1 MKNRRAKTKRADG
14 GFTLIELV
22 VAIAVLGIIMPV
34 ITATFVVIVRNSP
47 AVQTRTDDSRSTRGL
62 STWLPQDVLSTP
74 PVVITDGS
82 STPGY
87 TLTARASNCASTA
100 GTNVLGTNVLH
111 MVWQENVGANAGTL
125 TNFVANYRYVIVG
138 ATTQIKRYACS
149 GIGPP
154 PYTNTQV
161 MNATTA
167 IDGSSVGAVAVYSGA
182 RLAFVD
188 VQVVTASGLQ
198 VLIRAASRNPAKV
211 LGP

>member
-1 MKNRRAKTKRADG
+1 MRNRGPKTKRADG

-87 TLTARASNCASTA
+87 TLTARASDCASTA
-100 GTNVLGTNVLH
+100 GTNVLH
-111 MVWQENVGANAGTL
+111 MVWQENVGPNAATL

-138 ATTQIKRYACS
+138 ATTQIKRYTCS
-149 GIGPP
+149 GIGPLQ
-154 PYTNTQV
+154 YTNTQV
-161 MNATTA
+161 RNATTA
-167 IDGSSVGAVAVYSGA
+167 LDGSSVGAVAVYSGA

>member
-1 MKNRRAKTKRADG
+1 MKNRGPKTKRADG

-87 TLTARASNCASTA
+87 TLTARASDCASTA
-100 GTNVLGTNVLH
+100 GTNVLH
-111 MVWQENVGANAGTL
+111 MVWQENVGPNAATL

-154 PYTNTQV
+154 PYTNTLV
-161 MNATTA
+161 RNATTA
-167 IDGSSVGAVAVYSGA
+167 LDGSSVGAVAVYSGA

>member
-1 MKNRRAKTKRADG
+1 MKNRRPKTKRADG

-87 TLTARASNCASTA
+87 TLTARASDCASTA
-100 GTNVLGTNVLH
+100 GTNVLH
-111 MVWQENVGANAGTL
+111 MVWQENVGPNAATL

-154 PYTNTQV
+154 PYTNTLV
-161 MNATTA
+161 RNATTA
-167 IDGSSVGAVAVYSGA
+167 LDGSSVGAVAVYSGA

>member
-1 MKNRRAKTKRADG
+1 MKNRGPKTKRADG

-34 ITATFVVIVRNSP
+34 ITDTFVDIVRNSP

-87 TLTARASNCASTA
+87 TLTARASMCASTA
-100 GTNVLGTNVLH
+100 GTNVLH
-111 MVWQENVGANAGTL
+111 MVWQENVGPNAATL

-149 GIGPP
+149 GIGLP
-154 PYTNTQV
+154 PYTNTLV
-161 MNATTA
+161 RNATTA
-167 IDGSSVGAVAVYSGA
+167 LDGSSVGAVAVYSGA

>member
-1 MKNRRAKTKRADG
+1 MKNRGPKTKRADG

-87 TLTARASNCASTA
+87 TLAARASDCASTA
-100 GTNVLGTNVLH
+100 GTNVLH
-111 MVWQENVGANAGTL
+111 MVWQENVGPNAATL

-154 PYTNTQV
+154 PYTNTLV
-161 MNATTA
+161 RNATTA

>member
-1 MKNRRAKTKRADG
+1 MRNRGPKTKRADG

-100 GTNVLGTNVLH
+100 GTNVLH
-111 MVWQENVGANAGTL
+111 MVWQENVGPNAGTL

-154 PYTNTQV
+154 PYTNTLV
-161 MNATTA
+161 RNATTA

>member
-1 MKNRRAKTKRADG
+1 MKNRRARTKRADG

-74 PVVITDGS
+74 PTVITNGS

-87 TLTARASNCASTA
+87 TLTARASDCASTA
-100 GTNVLGTNVLH
+100 GTNVLH
-111 MVWQENVGANAGTL
+111 MVWQENVGPNAATL

-138 ATTQIKRYACS
+138 ATTQIMRYACS

-161 MNATTA
+161 RNATTA

-188 VQVVTASGLQ
+188 VQVVTTSGLQ

>member
-1 MKNRRAKTKRADG
+1 MKNRGPKTKRADG

-47 AVQTRTDDSRSTRGL
+47 TVQTRTDDSRSTRGL

-87 TLTARASNCASTA
+87 TLTARASDCASTA
-100 GTNVLGTNVLH
+100 GTNVLH
-111 MVWQENVGANAGTL
+111 MVWQENVGPNAATL

-138 ATTQIKRYACS
+138 ATTQIKRYTCS
-149 GIGPP
+149 GIAGIGQP
-154 PYTNTQV
+154 PYTNTLV
-161 MNATTA
+161 RNATTA
-167 IDGSSVGAVAVYSGA
+167 LDGSSVGAVAVYSGA

>member
-1 MKNRRAKTKRADG
+1 MKNRGPKTKRADG

-87 TLTARASNCASTA
+87 TLTARASDCASTA
-100 GTNVLGTNVLH
+100 GTNVLH
-111 MVWQENVGANAGTL
+111 MVWQENVGPNAATL

-149 GIGPP
+149 GIGLP
-154 PYTNTQV
+154 PYTNTLV
-161 MNATTA
+161 RNATTA
-167 IDGSSVGAVAVYSGA
+167 LDGSSVGAVAVYSGA

>member
-1 MKNRRAKTKRADG
+1 MKNRRARTKRADG

-34 ITATFVVIVRNSP
+34 ITATFVVIVRNNP
-47 AVQTRTDDSRSTRGL
+47 VVQTRADDSRTTRGL

-74 PVVITDGS
+74 PTVITNGS

-87 TLTARASNCASTA
+87 TLTARASDCASTA
-100 GTNVLGTNVLH
+100 GTNVLH
-111 MVWQENVGANAGTL
+111 MVWQENVGSNASTL

-149 GIGPP
+149 GLASVGP
-154 PYTNTQV
+154 PYTNTRV
-161 MNATTA
+161 RNATTA

-188 VQVVTASGLQ
+188 VQVVTTSGLQ

>member
-1 MKNRRAKTKRADG
+1 MKNRGPKTKRADG

-74 PVVITDGS
+74 PTVITNGS

-87 TLTARASNCASTA
+87 TLTARASDCASTA
-100 GTNVLGTNVLH
+100 GTNVLH
-111 MVWQENVGANAGTL
+111 MVWQENVGPNAATL

-154 PYTNTQV
+154 PYTNTLV
-161 MNATTA
+161 RNATTA

>member
-1 MKNRRAKTKRADG
+1 MKNRGPKTKRADG

-87 TLTARASNCASTA
+87 TLTARASDCASTA
-100 GTNVLGTNVLH
+100 GTNVLH
-111 MVWQENVGANAGTL
+111 MVWQENVGPNAATL

-138 ATTQIKRYACS
+138 ATTQIKRYTCS
-149 GIGPP
+149 GIIGRT
-154 PYTNTQV
+154 PYTNTLV
-161 MNATTA
+161 RNATTA
-167 IDGSSVGAVAVYSGA
+167 LDGSSVGAVAVYSGA

>member
-1 MKNRRAKTKRADG
+1 MKNRGPKTKRADG

-74 PVVITDGS
+74 PLVITDGS

-87 TLTARASNCASTA
+87 TLTARASDCASTA
-100 GTNVLGTNVLH
+100 GTNVLH
-111 MVWQENVGANAGTL
+111 MVWQENVGPNAATL

-149 GIGPP
+149 GVGPP
-154 PYTNTQV
+154 PYTNTLV
-161 MNATTA
+161 RNATTA

>member
-1 MKNRRAKTKRADG
+1 MKNRGPKTKRADG

-74 PVVITDGS
+74 PTVITNGS

-87 TLTARASNCASTA
+87 TLTARASDCASTA
-100 GTNVLGTNVLH
+100 GTNVLH
-111 MVWQENVGANAGTL
+111 MVWQENVGPNAATL

-154 PYTNTQV
+154 PYTNTLV
-161 MNATTA
+161 RNATTA
-167 IDGSSVGAVAVYSGA
+167 LDGSSVGAVAVYSGA

>member
-1 MKNRRAKTKRADG
+1 MKNRGPKTKRADG

-100 GTNVLGTNVLH
+100 GTNVLH
-111 MVWQENVGANAGTL
+111 MVWQENVGPNAGTL

-154 PYTNTQV
+154 PYTNTLV
-161 MNATTA
+161 RNATTA

>member
-1 MKNRRAKTKRADG
+1 MKNRGPKTKRADG

-100 GTNVLGTNVLH
+100 GTNVLH
-111 MVWQENVGANAGTL
+111 MVWQENVGPNAATL

-149 GIGPP
+149 GVGPP
-154 PYTNTQV
+154 PYTNTLV
-161 MNATTA
+161 RNATTA

>member
-1 MKNRRAKTKRADG
+1 MKNRGPKTKRADG

-74 PVVITDGS
+74 PTVVTDGS

-100 GTNVLGTNVLH
+100 GTNVLH
-111 MVWQENVGANAGTL
+111 MVWQENVGPNAATL

-154 PYTNTQV
+154 PYTNTLV
-161 MNATTA
+161 RNATTA

-188 VQVVTASGLQ
+188 VQVVTVSGLQ

>member
-1 MKNRRAKTKRADG
+1 MKNRGPKTKRPDG

-87 TLTARASNCASTA
+87 TLTARASDCASTA
-100 GTNVLGTNVLH
+100 GTNVLH
-111 MVWQENVGANAGTL
+111 MVWQENVGPNAATL

-154 PYTNTQV
+154 PYTNTLV
-161 MNATTA
+161 RNATTA
-167 IDGSSVGAVAVYSGA
+167 LDGSSVGAVAVYSGA

>member
-1 MKNRRAKTKRADG
+1 MKNRGPKTKRADG

-74 PVVITDGS
+74 PVVITNGS

-87 TLTARASNCASTA
+87 TLTARASDCASTA
-100 GTNVLGTNVLH
+100 GTNVLH
-111 MVWQENVGANAGTL
+111 MVWQENVGPNAATL

-154 PYTNTQV
+154 PYTNTLV
-161 MNATTA
+161 RNATTA
-167 IDGSSVGAVAVYSGA
+167 LDGSSVGAVAVYSGA